1 MAAMA
6 IDQATFTRLAVVV
19 SLYIYIYIYIYIALY
34 RVLLLMLDNR
44 RRCKSRFADRSQTPL
59 LQLGNVHWD
68 MK

>member
-19 SLYIYIYIYIYIALY
+19 SLYIYIYIALY